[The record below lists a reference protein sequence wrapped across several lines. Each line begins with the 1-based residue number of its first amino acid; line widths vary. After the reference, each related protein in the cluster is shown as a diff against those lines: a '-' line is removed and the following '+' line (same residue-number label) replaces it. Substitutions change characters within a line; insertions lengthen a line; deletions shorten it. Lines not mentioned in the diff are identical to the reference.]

1 MILLNDSG
9 GKHNLYWHIIENYE
23 NVTNISLQHVTEL
36 RFPSQSYINIQIIH
50 WTCLSKKTKNIKIGV
65 FCEKNINFNTFLEN
79 KKFKKFAKYF
89 LNIFIKRHMTFPFEW
104 YINFVNYFERI
115 WREKQFMFVCY
126 RKTRKINLLYCVTCV
141 TFKPKN
147 HRNDIGNI
155 DKPGRKILTKSKGS
169 W

>member
-1 MILLNDSG
+1 MR
-9 GKHNLYWHIIENYE
+9 NLYFKICFW
-23 NVTNISLQHVTEL
+23 
-36 RFPSQSYINIQIIH
+36 
-50 WTCLSKKTKNIKIGV
+50 KKR
-65 FCEKNINFNTFLEN
+65 L
-79 KKFKKFAKYF
+79 KKFPKYF
-89 LNIFIKRHMTFPFEW
+89 LNIFLKRHMTFPFEW

-169 W
+169 WWTCLGDLSWNAPYMTSYPNKGHLRSRKVTTRYFPITFDWEDISTLLFFFTDVQCFA